1 MTSSVPQDTRR
12 VVLVTGASSGIGKAC
27 AEHLARRG
35 WRVFGT
41 QRQPPAEAKGDAA
54 MEMVAMDVDLDASV
68 SEAIRVILAK
78 AGRLDAVVNNAGV
91 SLMGAVEDTSIAE
104 AKAQLETN
112 FFGALRVCHEV
123 LPVMRRQGH
132 GHIVNISSLAGIVGV
147 PFSGMYSASKFAL
160 EGMSQAM
167 RLETRPFG
175 IRVALIQPGDFRSD
189 MTQRRRV
196 AAASQVNDAY
206 ATISRHFKEK
216 QDRDEAAAPSPEP
229 IARLLERIL
238 NDPNPKFRYPI
249 AQWGQR
255 IVVPL
260 HRLLPQRAFEWLLCR
275 VIGLTSA
282 PGYRRT

>member
-1 MTSSVPQDTRR
+1 MTSSSQVDTRR
-12 VVLVTGASSGIGKAC
+12 VVLITGASSGIGKAC
-27 AEHLARRG
+27 AEHLAGRG

-41 QRQPPAEAKGDAA
+41 QRRPPERPQGAGAV
-54 MEMVAMDVDLDASV
+54 EMVAMDVDRDDSV
-68 SEAIRVILAK
+68 VEAIRSVVDN

-91 SLMGAVEDTSIAE
+91 SLMGAVEDTSIEE

-112 FFGALRVCHEV
+112 FFGVLRVCREV
-123 LPVMRRQGH
+123 LPVMRRQGR

-160 EGMSQAM
+160 EGMSEAM
-167 RLETRPFG
+167 RLETKPFG
-175 IRVALIQPGDFRSD
+175 IRVALIQPGDFRSE

-196 AAASQVNDAY
+196 AAALQTHEAY

-249 AQWGQR
+249 ARWGQR

-275 VIGLTSA
+275 VIGLNNA
-282 PGYRRT
+282 PGYRRG

>member
-1 MTSSVPQDTRR
+1 MSVDTRK
-12 VVLVTGASSGIGKAC
+12 VILITGASSGIGKCC
-27 AEHLARRG
+27 AEHLAGRG

-41 QRQPPAEAKGDAA
+41 QRRPPDPPRQST
-54 MEMVAMDVDLDASV
+54 MEMVAMDVDNDQSV
-68 SEAIRVILAK
+68 EQGVAAVLAA
-78 AGRLDAVVNNAGV
+78 AGRIDAVVNNAGV
-91 SLMGAVEDTSIAE
+91 SLMGAVEDTSVEE

-112 FFGALRVCHEV
+112 FFGAMRVCRAV
-123 LPVMRRQGH
+123 LPIMRRQRA

-147 PFSGMYSASKFAL
+147 PFSGLYSASKFAL
-160 EGMSQAM
+160 EGMSEAM

-175 IRVALIQPGDFRSD
+175 IRVAVIQPGDYRSD

-196 AAASQVNDAY
+196 AAASQTNEAY

-216 QDRDEAAAPSPEP
+216 QDRDEANAPTPEP

-238 NDPNPKFRYPI
+238 NDPDPKFRYPV
-249 AQWGQR
+249 AQLSQR

-260 HRLLPQRAFEWLLCR
+260 HWMLSQRAFEWLLCR

-282 PGYRRT
+282 PGYRQE